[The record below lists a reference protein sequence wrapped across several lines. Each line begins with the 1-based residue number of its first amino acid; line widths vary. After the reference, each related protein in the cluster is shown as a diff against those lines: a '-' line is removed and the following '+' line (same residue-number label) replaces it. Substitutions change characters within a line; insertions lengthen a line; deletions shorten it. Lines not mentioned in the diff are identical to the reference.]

1 MSDPITELIL
11 TLQNLGF
18 FKFIIP
24 FILTSAVFYGLLRK
38 SKIFGDPKEN
48 IAINA
53 TIAISAAFLVSAAP
67 IIAGIDITSYLSGF
81 LIYIT
86 FVTVAII
93 AISFIPFIFK
103 PSIEE
108 LGATINKKTF
118 LIMFFITLIIFIIIG
133 LLIFRNLNFI
143 LPQIASEEFYATLGL
158 IIFLVIFSIVIYFSL
173 RPTKTS

>member
-18 FKFIIP
+18 FKFILP

-48 IAINA
+48 IAVNA
-53 TIAISAAFLVSAAP
+53 IIAISAAFLVSAAP

-81 LIYIT
+81 FIYIT
-86 FVTVAII
+86 FVIVATIV
-93 AISFIPFIFK
+93 ISFIPFIFK
-103 PSIEE
+103 PSISE

-118 LIMFFITLIIFIIIG
+118 LVMFFITLIIFIIVG
-133 LLIFRNLNFI
+133 LLIFKNLSFVS
-143 LPQIASEEFYATLGL
+143 LQSTSEEFYSTLGL
-158 IIFLVIFSIVIYFSL
+158 IMFLILFSIVIYFSL

>member
-48 IAINA
+48 IAVNA

-86 FVTVAII
+86 FVIVAII
-93 AISFIPFIFK
+93 VISFIPFIFK
-103 PSIEE
+103 PSISE

-118 LIMFFITLIIFIIIG
+118 LVMFFITLIIFIIIG
-133 LLIFRNLNFI
+133 LLIFKNLNFAF
-143 LPQIASEEFYATLGL
+143 PQIASEEFYSTLGL
-158 IIFLVIFSIVIYFSL
+158 IIFLIIFSIVIYFSL